1 MDSSARL
8 AAQLGFL
15 IESEKLKD
23 VLRRSSPVGMSRREN
38 SAEHSWT
45 LALMAILLAEHANA
59 PVNPGRVLGMLL
71 LHDLVEIDAGD
82 TFCYDAAG
90 NETKAERERQA
101 AERIFGLLP
110 EDQAKGFRELW
121 EEFEEG
127 VSAEAAFAN
136 ALDRLMPLIQ
146 NFHNDGRSWREHGVT
161 HRQVLERNRGI
172 GEGSAGLWKYA
183 EELIEKA
190 KEQGLFG
197 GSR

>member
-1 MDSSARL
+1 MNASARL

-15 IESEKLKD
+15 IESEKLKE

-45 LALMAILLAEHANA
+45 LALMAMTLAEHANA
-59 PVNPGRVLGMLL
+59 AVDLGRVLRMLL

-90 NETKAERERQA
+90 NATKAERECRA

-110 EDQAKGFRELW
+110 EDQAREFRELW

-127 VSAEAAFAN
+127 TSAEAAFAN
-136 ALDRLMPLIQ
+136 AVDRLMPLIQ
-146 NFHNDGRSWREHGVT
+146 
-161 HRQVLERNRGI
+161 RG
-172 GEGSAGLWKYA
+172 SMR
-183 EELIEKA
+183 LILLSLA
-190 KEQGLFG
+190 A
-197 GSR
+197 